1 MDMAQSN
8 YDKTLARMPGEF
20 LKYDQQRMIRMFC
33 HDYDADHLYL
43 RLLDRCYRVSRA
55 AGTIEWEAGDSVWR
69 PAGFLDAM
77 TIYDLLCCAK
87 DGAALSGR
95 YSQAEHLPGTM
106 HGANPAKGAFD
117 EFAAR
122 CDEAPGKLKKAC
134 LALGGIELP
143 MGELSFQVPLFDVL
157 PVMVQFWSSDDE
169 FPAVFKLMWDENV
182 LQFLRFETVCY
193 AARFLVNRLQAL
205 MGLTV
210 EEAEGHM

>member
-43 RLLDRCYRVSRA
+43 RFLDRRYRVSRKR
-55 AGTIEWEAGDSVWR
+55 GTIDWEDESSWR

-87 DGAALSGR
+87 DGASLSGR
-95 YSQAEHLPGTM
+95 YCQAEHLPGTM

-117 EFAAR
+117 DFAAS
-122 CDEAPGKLKKAC
+122 CDEAPEKLKKAC

-143 MGELSFQVPLFDVL
+143 MGELSFQVPLFDFL

-193 AARFLVNRLQAL
+193 AARFLVNRLQAH
-205 MGLTV
+205 MGLAIEDT
-210 EEAEGHM
+210 EGHM

>member
-1 MDMAQSN
+1 MAQSN
-8 YDKTLARMPGEF
+8 YDITLARMPGEF

-43 RLLDRCYRVSRA
+43 RFLDRRY
-55 AGTIEWEAGDSVWR
+55 SVWR

-95 YSQAEHLPGTM
+95 YAQAEHLPGTM

-117 EFAAR
+117 DFAAR
-122 CDEAPGKLKKAC
+122 CDEDPEKLKKAC
-134 LALGGIELP
+134 LALGGVELP
-143 MGELSFQVPLFDVL
+143 MGELSFQVPLFDFL
-157 PVMVQFWSSDDE
+157 TVMVQFWSSDDE

>member
-1 MDMAQSN
+1 MAQSN

-117 EFAAR
+117 DF
-122 CDEAPGKLKKAC
+122 G
-134 LALGGIELP
+134 AL
-143 MGELSFQVPLFDVL
+143 
-157 PVMVQFWSSDDE
+157 
-169 FPAVFKLMWDENV
+169 
-182 LQFLRFETVCY
+182 R
-193 AARFLVNRLQAL
+193 
-205 MGLTV
+205 
-210 EEAEGHM
+210 

>member
-1 MDMAQSN
+1 MDIEGFREA
-8 YDKTLARMPGEF
+8 
-20 LKYDQQRMIRMFC
+20 
-33 HDYDADHLYL
+33 DYN
-43 RLLDRCYRVSRA
+43 
-55 AGTIEWEAGDSVWR
+55 E
-69 PAGFLDAM
+69 AM

-95 YSQAEHLPGTM
+95 YAQAEHLPGTM

-122 CDEAPGKLKKAC
+122 CDEDPEKLKKAC
-134 LALGGIELP
+134 LALGGVELP
-143 MGELSFQVPLFDVL
+143 MGELSFQVPLFDFL
-157 PVMVQFWSSDDE
+157 TVMVQFWSSDDE

>member
-1 MDMAQSN
+1 
-8 YDKTLARMPGEF
+8 
-20 LKYDQQRMIRMFC
+20 
-33 HDYDADHLYL
+33 
-43 RLLDRCYRVSRA
+43 
-55 AGTIEWEAGDSVWR
+55 
-69 PAGFLDAM
+69 
-77 TIYDLLCCAK
+77 
-87 DGAALSGR
+87 
-95 YSQAEHLPGTM
+95 M

-122 CDEAPGKLKKAC
+122 CDEDPEKLKKAC
-134 LALGGIELP
+134 LALGGVELP
-143 MGELSFQVPLFDVL
+143 MGELSFQVPLFDFL
-157 PVMVQFWSSDDE
+157 TVMVQFWSSDDE